1 MLKPVDFSTQ
11 ITLFISTIDIVNI
24 DEFEKAIEEYIQ
36 KECSTE
42 TKRYFHG
49 EIVERRLT
57 VQ

>member
-36 KECSTE
+36 KECSPE